1 MFLEGVLWSSMIF
14 LEGVL
19 WSYMIF
25 IYIYIYINVY
35 IYIQWCSS
43 MFWRISRDVPWFCS
57 AVFRALGGGNFPW
70 CSSTVWVVAIFYWG
84 MYWLP
89 CAEFFL
95 HRGHAR
101 SASFLVP
108 SFISDCEGNLLCQH
122 WKSQDRLQFETL
134 SSKLFK
140 YLKHQ
145 SSNKNSSSK
154 NRMIQFCFLLYL
166 FTAHSIINI
175 LLYLHAEN
183 ERHMEFYKNP
193 LVIHWSVVI
202 QRISE
207 VVGADGVPLKRCV
220 GKRKVGSVAV
230 QPGSPGDG
238 GIPRGFPGGAEGFC
252 RV

>member
-1 MFLEGVLWSSMIF
+1 L
-14 LEGVL
+14 
-19 WSYMIF
+19 
-25 IYIYIYINVY
+25 
-35 IYIQWCSS
+35 
-43 MFWRISRDVPWFCS
+43 
-57 AVFRALGGGNFPW
+57 
-70 CSSTVWVVAIFYWG
+70 
-84 MYWLP
+84 
-89 CAEFFL
+89 
-95 HRGHAR
+95 
-101 SASFLVP
+101 
-108 SFISDCEGNLLCQH
+108 FISDCEGNLLCQH

-166 FTAHSIINI
+166 FTEHSIINI
-175 LLYLHAEN
+175 LHTEN

-230 QPGSPGDG
+230 QPGSPGDW
-238 GIPRGFPGGAEGFC
+238 GIPRGFPGDPEGFC

>member
-1 MFLEGVLWSSMIF
+1 MI
-14 LEGVL
+14 L
-19 WSYMIF
+19 
-25 IYIYIYINVY
+25 
-35 IYIQWCSS
+35 
-43 MFWRISRDVPWFCS
+43 FCS
-57 AVFRALGGGNFPW
+57 FQGIGGRQFSMMFFD
-70 CSSTVWVVAIFYWG
+70 CLSSGDSLLRNV
-84 MYWLP
+84 LP
-89 CAEFFL
+89 CADFFL

-101 SASFLVP
+101 SASFFVP
-108 SFISDCEGNLLCQH
+108 LFISDCEGNLLCQH

-166 FTAHSIINI
+166 FTEHSIINI
-175 LLYLHAEN
+175 LHTEN

-230 QPGSPGDG
+230 QPGSPGDW
-238 GIPRGFPGGAEGFC
+238 GIPRGFPGDPEGFC